1 MKRFIT
7 FLFSVI
13 SIFCLVYFTV
23 KYYYNNTLTFG
34 KDGIFGWTVLI
45 LIILATLIIGIMNNR
60 EIAVVKSQNTELV
73 TIINKLLERQ
83 DDVRDEILE
92 TLQNNKEISLD
103 IFNRIKKGD

>member
-1 MKRFIT
+1 
-7 FLFSVI
+7 
-13 SIFCLVYFTV
+13 
-23 KYYYNNTLTFG
+23 
-34 KDGIFGWTVLI
+34 
-45 LIILATLIIGIMNNR
+45 MNNR